1 MAYDYL
7 IALLDR
13 SFALLHN
20 GTILEEQM
28 ATLNIKKV
36 PDRLYRKIQARANR
50 EHRSVAQEVIHI
62 LSQAT
67 EDARSLS
74 ILELQ
79 GLGKEVWSKVDASK
93 HVTKERR
100 GWD

>member
-1 MAYDYL
+1 
-7 IALLDR
+7 
-13 SFALLHN
+13 
-20 GTILEEQM
+20 M
-28 ATLNIKKV
+28 ATLNIKKI
-36 PDRLYRKIQARANR
+36 PDRLYRKIKTRANR

-67 EDARSLS
+67 DDAGSLS

-79 GLGKEVWSKVDASK
+79 GLGKEVWSKVDTSK
-93 HVTKERR
+93 YVSKERR

>member
-1 MAYDYL
+1 LAYEQS
-7 IALLDR
+7 IVLLDR
-13 SFALLHN
+13 NFELLHN
-20 GTILEEQM
+20 DTILEEQM
-28 ATLNIKKV
+28 ATLNIKKM

-67 EDARSLS
+67 EDTRSFS

-93 HVTKERR
+93 HVNKERR